1 MKQVIRIGIPKG
13 SLQESTFEL
22 FRRAGFNISVN
33 ARSYIPSIDD
43 EEISPLLIRAQEIPR
58 YTELGILDAGI
69 TGKDWIEEQEAK
81 VIEVAELVYSKQGF
95 RPVRIVLA
103 VADNSSIQSVKDL
116 QGKRIATEYVNLTQ
130 KYLKRNGVEA
140 NVEFSWG
147 ATEVKVPELADAIVE
162 LTETGSSLRA
172 HNLRI
177 VEEIMVSTTRL
188 IANPKSWEDEWK
200 RKKIEDIAM
209 LLVGALNGAQL
220 VGLKMNVHKDNLEK
234 IISLLPALKNPT
246 ISHLTDPEWV
256 AVEVVLDEKQSR
268 SLIPQLSRAGAQGI
282 VEYPL
287 NKVVF

>member
-1 MKQVIRIGIPKG
+1 MKQLKLGIPKG
-13 SLQESTFEL
+13 SLQEATFEL

-33 ARSYIPSIDD
+33 ARSYVPSIDD

-58 YTELGILDAGI
+58 YTELGVLDAGI
-69 TGKDWIEEQEAK
+69 TGKDWIVEQGAD

-103 VADNSSIQSVKDL
+103 VGENSPIRSVKDL
-116 QGKRIATEYVNLTQ
+116 QGKLIATEYVNLT
-130 KYLKRNGVEA
+130 KRYLQQQGVEA
-140 NVEFSWG
+140 SVEFSWG
-147 ATEVKVPELADAIVE
+147 ATEVKVPALADAIVE

-177 VEEIMVSTTRL
+177 VEEIMVSTARL
-188 IANPKSWEDEWK
+188 IANPKAWEDEWK
-200 RKKIEDIAM
+200 RRKIEDLAM
-209 LLVGALNGAQL
+209 LLQGALNGAQL

-234 IISLLPALKNPT
+234 IVSLLPALKNPT
-246 ISHLTDPEWV
+246 ISYLTDPDWV
-256 AVEVVLDEKQSR
+256 AVEVVLNEHQSR
-268 SLIPQLSRAGAQGI
+268 ALIPQLSRAGAQGI

>member
-1 MKQVIRIGIPKG
+1 MKQLKLGIPKG
-13 SLQESTFEL
+13 SLQEATIDL
-22 FRRAGFNISVN
+22 FKRAGFNISLS

-58 YTELGILDAGI
+58 YTQQGVLDAGI

-81 VIEVAELVYSKQGF
+81 VVEVAELCYSKQGF

-103 VADNSSIQSVKDL
+103 VGEDSPIQSVKDL
-116 QGKRIATEYVNLTQ
+116 QGKHIATEYVNLT
-130 KYLKRNGVEA
+130 KRYLRENGVEA
-140 NVEFSWG
+140 DVEFSWG
-147 ATEVKVPELADAIVE
+147 ATEVKVPQLADAIVE

-172 HNLRI
+172 NNLRI

-188 IANPKSWEDEWK
+188 IANPEAWEDEWK

-220 VGLKMNVHKDNLEK
+220 VGLKMNVHKKDLEK

-246 ISHLTDPEWV
+246 ISNLTNPDWV
-256 AVEVVLDEKQSR
+256 AVEVILQEHQSR
-268 SLIPQLSRAGAQGI
+268 ALIPQLSRAGAQGI

>member
-1 MKQVIRIGIPKG
+1 MRKIKLGIPKG

-22 FRRAGFNISVN
+22 FRRAGFNISVS

-58 YTELGILDAGI
+58 YTEQGVLDAGI

-81 VIEVAELVYSKQGF
+81 VVEVAELTYSKQGF

-103 VADNSSIQSVKDL
+103 VHEDSPIQSVKDL
-116 QGKRIATEYVNLTQ
+116 QGRRIATEYVNLTR
-130 KYLKRNGVEA
+130 KYLRENGVEA
-140 NVEFSWG
+140 SVEFSWG
-147 ATEVKVPELADAIVE
+147 ATEVKVPELVDAIVE

-188 IANPKSWEDEWK
+188 IANPKAWEDEWK

-234 IISLLPALKNPT
+234 ILSLLPALKNPT
-246 ISHLTDPEWV
+246 ISHLTDPDWV
-256 AVEVVLDEKQSR
+256 AVEVVLNEQQSR
-268 SLIPQLSRAGAQGI
+268 ALIPQLSRAGAQGI